1 MGFFYFTVFWLA
13 LAVLSIKI
21 THNLKQKS
29 FLDNSK
35 NYYFDRIKLL
45 EKTHDENAH
54 FQGKSVQ
61 ITIAFRIDLLLS

>member
-1 MGFFYFTVFWLA
+1 MFFLF
-13 LAVLSIKI
+13 
-21 THNLKQKS
+21 HNFLTSFSSSFDKNNSQFKQTF

-35 NYYFDRIKLL
+35 KYCSDRIKLL